1 MDEELASFL
10 RGFSRLTTLAS
21 EIIGR
26 TPLLPTV
33 AAHLGTEP
41 GRLPVV
47 VEPFPAHR
55 LADASGIL
63 DGLAGADPGARIH
76 GLAGQQR
83 HHLDL
88 SDLVAGN
95 GMHAGWL
102 GEPDDETVSVGPAEE
117 RRIVPFGFF
126 PFTRAGNPL
135 VVLMRPV
142 NPQYGRLLATMEVL
156 GTSPDAVDGFI
167 RDFKTSLREN
177 SILRGRVIS
186 FTAND
191 YSSSAAGITF
201 HRRANVAAGD
211 VVLPPGTL
219 ERIEAQVLGVGEH
232 REKLLAHGAHLK
244 RGVLLYGP
252 PGTGKTHTVRYLAS
266 AAAGHTVI
274 LLSGN
279 TLAFVSEAARMARAP
294 QPTIV
299 VLEDCDLVAEDRSF
313 GHGPQPLLFEVLD
326 AMDVLD
332 TDADVALL
340 LTTNRVELLEEA
352 LVQRPGRVDLAV
364 ALPRPDTAA
373 RRALLE
379 LYGRRLNPSART
391 IGSIAKQIDGT
402 TASFARELTRRAILL
417 AALVGEEPGD
427 AHLSA
432 AATEHVGCR
441 VADPQPAGRRRGE
454 RLEPGRGIG
463 PRALRLRARDR
474 PGSARIHGLVMK
486 PLNLQAPRQ
495 NRSRPSA

>member
-1 MDEELASFL
+1 MDEQLASFL
-10 RGFSRLTTLAS
+10 RDFSKLTTLAS
-21 EIIGR
+21 MASEITGG
-26 TPLLPTV
+26 TPLLPTIE
-33 AAHLGTEP
+33 AHLGTEP

-47 VEPFPAHR
+47 VEPFPSHR

-63 DGLAGADPGARIH
+63 AGLIEADPGARIH

-83 HHLDL
+83 HHMDL
-88 SDLVAGN
+88 SDLVASN

-102 GEPDDETVSVGPAEE
+102 GEPDYETISVGPDEE
-117 RRIVPFGFF
+117 RRIVSFGLFL
-126 PFTRAGNPL
+126 FTHAGNPL
-135 VVLMRPV
+135 AVLMRQA
-142 NPQYGRLLATMEVL
+142 NPQYGRERATVEVL
-156 GTSPDAVDGFI
+156 GASPDAVDDFLKH
-167 RDFKTSLREN
+167 FKTSLREN
-177 SILRGRVIS
+177 SIFRGHVIS

-279 TLAFVSEAARMARAP
+279 TLAFVSEAARMARAL
-294 QPTIV
+294 QPAIV

-326 AMDVLD
+326 AMDGLD
-332 TDADVALL
+332 TDADVAFL

-364 ALPRPDTAA
+364 AVPRPDVAA

-379 LYGRRLNPSART
+379 LYGRRLNPSAQT
-391 IGSIAKQIDGT
+391 IESIAEQIDGT
-402 TASFARELTRRAILL
+402 TASFAKELTRRAILL
-417 AALVGEEPGD
+417 AALAGEEPGD

-432 AATEHVGCR
+432 AATELMSDAASLTRSLLG
-441 VADPQPAGRRRGE
+441 GTGE
-454 RLEPGRGIG
+454 SDAEQEQESTHGHFGFEPGIA
-463 PRALRLRARDR
+463 PEV
-474 PGSARIHGLVMK
+474 PGSMGW
-486 PLNLQAPRQ
+486 
-495 NRSRPSA
+495 S

>member
-1 MDEELASFL
+1 MDEQLASFL
-10 RGFSRLTTLAS
+10 RDFSKLTTLAS
-21 EIIGR
+21 MASEITGG
-26 TPLLPTV
+26 TPLLPAV

-63 DGLAGADPGARIH
+63 SGLVETDPGARIH

-83 HHLDL
+83 HHMDL

-95 GMHAGWL
+95 GMNAGWL
-102 GEPDDETVSVGPAEE
+102 GEPDYETVSVGPDEE
-117 RRIVPFGFF
+117 RRIVSFGLFL
-126 PFTRAGNPL
+126 FTRAGNPL
-135 VVLMRPV
+135 AVLMRQA
-142 NPQYGRLLATMEVL
+142 NPQYGRERATMEVL
-156 GTSPDAVDGFI
+156 GASPDAVDEFLKH
-167 RDFKTSLREN
+167 FKTRLREN
-177 SILRGRVIS
+177 SIFRGHIIS

-274 LLSGN
+274 LLAGN
-279 TLAFVSEAARMARAP
+279 TLAFVSEAARMARAL
-294 QPTIV
+294 QPAIV

-326 AMDVLD
+326 AMDGLD
-332 TDADVALL
+332 TDADVAFL

-364 ALPRPDTAA
+364 AVPRPDRAA

-379 LYGRRLNPSART
+379 LYGRRLNPSAQT
-391 IGSIAKQIDGT
+391 IESIAEQIDGT
-402 TASFARELTRRAILL
+402 TASFAKELTRRAILL
-417 AALVGEEPGD
+417 AALAGEEPGD

-432 AATEHVGCR
+432 AATELMSDAASLTRSLLGGTGVNGSN
-441 VADPQPAGRRRGE
+441 QEGE
-454 RLEPGRGIG
+454 STHGHFGFEPGIA
-463 PRALRLRARDR
+463 PEV
-474 PGSARIHGLVMK
+474 PGSMGW
-486 PLNLQAPRQ
+486 
-495 NRSRPSA
+495 S

>member
-1 MDEELASFL
+1 MDEQLASFL
-10 RGFSRLTTLAS
+10 RDFSKLTALAS
-21 EIIGR
+21 MASEVTGG
-26 TPLLPTV
+26 TPLLPTI

-41 GRLPVV
+41 SRLPVV
-47 VEPFPAHR
+47 VESFPAHR

-63 DGLAGADPGARIH
+63 DGLVQDDPGARIH

-83 HHLDL
+83 HHMDL
-88 SDLVAGN
+88 SDLVSGN
-95 GMHAGWL
+95 GMNAGWL
-102 GEPDDETVSVGPAEE
+102 GEPDYETVSVGPDEE
-117 RRIVPFGFF
+117 RRIVSFGLFL
-126 PFTRAGNPL
+126 FTRAESPL
-135 VVLMRPV
+135 AVLMRQA
-142 NPQYGRLLATMEVL
+142 NPQYGRERATLEVL
-156 GTSPDAVDGFI
+156 GASPDAVDGFLKH
-167 RDFKTSLREN
+167 FKASLREN
-177 SILRGRVIS
+177 SIFRGHVIS

-201 HRRANVAAGD
+201 HRRAQVAAEE

-219 ERIEAQVLGVGEH
+219 GRIEAQVLGVGVH

-279 TLAFVSEAARMARAP
+279 TLALVSEAARMARAL
-294 QPTIV
+294 QPAIV

-326 AMDVLD
+326 AMDGLD
-332 TDADVALL
+332 TDADVAFL

-364 ALPRPDTAA
+364 AVPRPDTAA

-379 LYGRRLNPSART
+379 LYGRRLNPSAQT
-391 IGSIAKQIDGT
+391 IASIAEQIDGT
-402 TASFARELTRRAILL
+402 TASFAKELTRRAILL
-417 AALVGEEPGD
+417 AALAGEEPAD

-432 AATEHVGCR
+432 AATELMSDAASLTRSLLGGTGDSGPEQEATPGHFGF
-441 VADPQPAGRRRGE
+441 
-454 RLEPGRGIG
+454 EPGIA
-463 PRALRLRARDR
+463 PEV
-474 PGSARIHGLVMK
+474 PGSMGW
-486 PLNLQAPRQ
+486 
-495 NRSRPSA
+495 S

>member
-1 MDEELASFL
+1 MDEQLASFL
-10 RGFSRLTTLAS
+10 RDFSKLTTLAS
-21 EIIGR
+21 MASDVTGG
-26 TPLLPTV
+26 TPLLPAV

-47 VEPFPAHR
+47 VESFPAHR

-63 DGLAGADPGARIH
+63 NDLVEADSGARIH
-76 GLAGQQR
+76 GLTGQQR
-83 HHLDL
+83 HHMDL
-88 SDLVAGN
+88 SDLVSSN

-102 GEPDDETVSVGPAEE
+102 GEPDYETVSVGPDEE
-117 RRIVPFGFF
+117 RRIVSFGLFL
-126 PFTRAGNPL
+126 FTRAGNPMA
-135 VVLMRPV
+135 VLMRQA
-142 NPQYGRLLATMEVL
+142 NPQYGRERATVEVL
-156 GTSPDAVDGFI
+156 GASPDAVDEFLKH
-167 RDFKTSLREN
+167 FKTSLREN
-177 SILRGRVIS
+177 SIFRGHVIS

-219 ERIEAQVLGVGEH
+219 ERIEAQVLGVGKH

-266 AAAGHTVI
+266 AAAGHTII

-279 TLAFVSEAARMARAP
+279 TLAFVSEAARMARAL
-294 QPTIV
+294 QPAIV

-326 AMDVLD
+326 AMDGLD
-332 TDADVALL
+332 TDADVAFL

-364 ALPRPDTAA
+364 AVPRPDTVA
-373 RRALLE
+373 RRMLLE
-379 LYGRRLNPSART
+379 LYGRRLNPSAQA
-391 IGSIAKQIDGT
+391 IASIAEQIAGT
-402 TASFARELTRRAILL
+402 TASFAKELTRRAVLL
-417 AALVGEEPGD
+417 AALAGEEPGD

-432 AATEHVGCR
+432 AATELMSDAASLTRSLLG
-441 VADPQPAGRRRGE
+441 GTGE
-454 RLEPGRGIG
+454 NGSDQEQESPPRHFGFEPGIA
-463 PRALRLRARDR
+463 PEI
-474 PGSARIHGLVMK
+474 PGTMGWS
-486 PLNLQAPRQ
+486 
-495 NRSRPSA
+495 